1 MGKSADIIRKILC
14 KKRIDEQSI
23 PWITYEV
30 SREDVVCFHLST
42 NPMLAFTSGDRQYFF
57 RECPPKQKREVY
69 INAQIARFFAYIN
82 NNDLKKIN
90 FVQELPIKISFNQ
103 EIINDFYAYIGTRQK
118 DYRFIRKIGV
128 VHQTLHSNGYSI
140 WRENNI
146 VSPALFNQVGLE
158 RLSAHLYD
166 IAVYFIWYMRG
177 VMAALDAQ
185 TAVFGL
191 KRYYYNAV
199 RTMATET
206 VAKALEIEELITH
219 SQWCRLII
227 NGETRFGVPFYSTR

>member
-103 EIINDFYAYIGTRQK
+103 EIINDFYAITLVSYVSAI
-118 DYRFIRKIGV
+118 V
-128 VHQTLHSNGYSI
+128 VRIFVRISDRSFQ
-140 WRENNI
+140 
-146 VSPALFNQVGLE
+146 
-158 RLSAHLYD
+158 
-166 IAVYFIWYMRG
+166 
-177 VMAALDAQ
+177 LDGGG
-185 TAVFGL
+185 F
-191 KRYYYNAV
+191 
-199 RTMATET
+199 
-206 VAKALEIEELITH
+206 
-219 SQWCRLII
+219 
-227 NGETRFGVPFYSTR
+227 